1 LDTSGSIFWTYVLE
15 NPSGR
20 FYVGHTDDL
29 ERRVGEHN
37 DPDHGVATFTHK
49 NGPWKLVWS
58 EPHADRSAAM
68 RREKQIKQM
77 KSARWI
83 RENLLDGGVPTR
95 RD

>member
-1 LDTSGSIFWTYVLE
+1 MNPSESTFWTYVLE

-29 ERRVGEHN
+29 ERRLVEHN
-37 DPDHGVATFTHK
+37 DAESGDPTFTHK

-68 RREKQIKQM
+68 RREKQIKGM

-83 RENLLDGGVPTR
+83 RDHLLHGGVPTR